1 MLPNFTQNNLVRY
14 AYNEVDLFEADQSQ
28 RLIDG
33 DPLIEQEYKEMVE
46 VINILD
52 KVQLEPSKGC
62 IERILAKA

>member
-1 MLPNFTQNNLVRY
+1 MLPNSTQNKLVLY
-14 AYNEVDLFEADQSQ
+14 AYNEVGLLEADQSQ

-46 VINILD
+46 IINTLD
-52 KVQLEPSKGC
+52 KVRLEPSKEC

>member
-1 MLPNFTQNNLVRY
+1 MLQNSTRNNLVRY
-14 AYNEVDLFEADQSQ
+14 AYNEVDLLEADQSQ

-52 KVQLEPSKGC
+52 KVQLEPSKEC
-62 IERILAKA
+62 IKRILSVA